1 MKING
6 EEDDIKGS
14 STRIIP
20 LINKNSL
27 KKYYTLDIH
36 NMKKNKKMKIPDNI
50 DKGENNNSKNNN
62 IYYKY
67 FSNKNIFHKINISNL
82 YNKQKISN
90 KLLYNIKNS
99 LFTTKKQKS
108 NKSIKYS
115 NSKLSSSKIIDR
127 NNDIYEHNSEIN
139 SKNEKYLNLLEN
151 KNYNNNSNDSRNP
164 YNYNNKYFNN
174 SFTNLKNNS
183 INNSI
188 YNYYYNN
195 NINNNSNINS
205 VEKNSLNKSD
215 SFNKS
220 SSYLFSLLLEKYN
233 HYKMGKKEKSNLKIN
248 KCKTNYSPFFKLSKD
263 DKISAKQI
271 YKHYLLENLYD
282 DKKNNINTKTKKAIN
297 NFRYQK
303 GHKGYDYHKI
313 IFPKLK
319 NIYGNNHNF
328 VSLINEIKKNKMI
341 AYKKDFNIND
351 YQNILLKLLKRKV
364 SDTYLSG
371 MEKSFKV
378 FNEKNYGMLIPRG
391 RYINLAEKLKAHLSF
406 YSYDNLR
413 RMDKNYDLYFNRK
426 NNGKNDN
433 IKELKSLFEKLKFKK
448 NKSL

>member
-1 MKING
+1 MNG
-6 EEDDIKGS
+6 EEDDIKNL

-20 LINKNSL
+20 LINKNSI
-27 KKYYTLDIH
+27 KKYYTVDIH
-36 NMKKNKKMKIPDNI
+36 NMKKNKKMKILHNNDN
-50 DKGENNNSKNNN
+50 GENNN
-62 IYYKY
+62 IYNKY
-67 FSNKNIFHKINISNL
+67 FSNKNIFSKINISNFT
-82 YNKQKISN
+82 NKQKTSN
-90 KLLYNIKNS
+90 KSLYNIKNS
-99 LFTTKKQKS
+99 LIATKRQKS

-115 NSKLSSSKIIDR
+115 NSKLPSSKIIDKNNDLYAH
-127 NNDIYEHNSEIN
+127 NNDINSN
-139 SKNEKYLNLLEN
+139 NEKYLNLLEY

-164 YNYNNKYFNN
+164 YNRNNKYFNN

-188 YNYYYNN
+188 YNYYYYNN
-195 NINNNSNINS
+195 NKNSNINS
-205 VEKNSLNKSD
+205 VEKNVLNKSD

-233 HYKMGKKEKSNLKIN
+233 HLIMGKKKKSKIKIN
-248 KCKTNYSPFFKLSKD
+248 KNKTNYSPFFKLSKD

-282 DKKNNINTKTKKAIN
+282 DNKNNGKTKTKKVIN

-303 GHKGYDYHKI
+303 GHSGYDYHEI

-328 VSLINEIKKNKMI
+328 ICRLNEIKKNKMI
-341 AYKKDFNIND
+341 AYKKDFNIKD

-364 SDTYLSG
+364 SETYLSG
-371 MEKSFKV
+371 MEKRFKV
-378 FNEKNYGMLIPRG
+378 FNEKNYGMLIPKG
-391 RYINLAEKLKAHLSF
+391 RYIKLAEKLKAHLSF

-413 RMDKNYDLYFNRK
+413 RMDKNYNLYFNRK
-426 NNGKNDN
+426 NNGRNDN
-433 IKELKSLFEKLKFKK
+433 IKELKSLFEKLKLKK